1 MGTIGAENNEMTKLL
16 LENGADPN
24 TSLLVDPGEPVWIYA
39 CEQGNTEIL
48 TLLLEHGADLEFYGG
63 KAMRQAI
70 DYCNLDVIE
79 LLTEKGVTITEDLY
93 QFSQDD
99 ILSDHVREYV
109 KQLYE
114 QQHG

>member
-1 MGTIGAENNEMTKLL
+1 MHSAIFEENEEMAELL
-16 LENGADPN
+16 LKYGLDPN
-24 TSLLVDPGEPVWIYA
+24 GEYADEPVWIYA

-48 TLLLEHGADLEFYGG
+48 DLLLEYGADLEYYGG
-63 KAMRQAI
+63 LGMRQAI

-79 LLTEKGVTITEDLY
+79 LLAQKGVKITEDLY

-99 ILSDHVREYV
+99 IPSDHVCEYV

-114 QQHG
+114 QQHE